1 MDKRHLGF
9 ASAGSLFSILFLFV
23 VNYLTT
29 PNYLWFLYPTF
40 FLIIWPL
47 SLYFIMKKK
56 YKSYAYFCTILLI
69 LYMVIENI
77 LNSPEHPW
85 VLYAAY
91 PLIWW
96 PITVSIGKKSKTLMY
111 ALIVSIFTILYYGIL
126 NLLLSPV
133 HPWMIYPTY
142 VILWWPMTLYY
153 ARKKNYFGLSLAGSL
168 LTIIFFSL
176 MNLVTSPHTLWAI
189 YPIFIILWWPLSMYY
204 FNFLK
209 RKQKS
214 MKRKTISKS

>member
-77 LNSPEHPW
+77 FNSPEHPW